1 MKNWLKKK
9 LEKRAVKKTSNQ
21 LGSEALSSDLFV
33 IVGLGNPTAQ
43 YVGTRH
49 NVGFEVIDVLAD
61 RYNIEAWGTKFK
73 ATIGKGMI
81 EGHKVLLGKPQTYMN
96 LSGQSVQGLVDYF
109 KVDETCRLI
118 VIYDDVS
125 LEVGQ
130 IRIRQRGSSG
140 GQKGMNSIINH
151 LGTQEF
157 IRIKVGIGEK
167 PSNMSMSNYVLSH
180 FAKEEREL
188 MEESYLNCVKAIVD
202 ILEGNIEKA
211 MNQWNRKKRT
221 EG

>member
-9 LEKRAVKKTSNQ
+9 LEKRAAKKASNQ
-21 LGSEALSSDLFV
+21 LESKGVASDLFI

-61 RYNIEAWGTKFK
+61 RYNIEAHGTKFK
-73 ATIGKGMI
+73 AIIGKGMI

-96 LSGQSVQGLVDYF
+96 LSGQSVQGMVDYF

-125 LEVGQ
+125 LSVGQ

-157 IRIKVGIGEK
+157 IRIRVGIGEK
-167 PSNMSMSNYVLSH
+167 PSKMSMSNYVLSH
-180 FAKEEREL
+180 FTKEEREII
-188 MEESYLNCVKAIVD
+188 EGSYDDCVSAIVD
-202 ILEGNIEKA
+202 ILNGNIEKA
-211 MNQWNRKKRT
+211 MNQWNRKSI
-221 EG
+221 

>member
-9 LEKRAVKKTSNQ
+9 LENRAQKK
-21 LGSEALSSDLFV
+21 ALSPLEIEGDGGDLFI

-61 RYNIEAWGTKFK
+61 QYNIEASGKKFN
-73 ATIGKGMI
+73 AIIGKGMI
-81 EGHKVLLGKPQTYMN
+81 QGHKVLLGKPQTYMN
-96 LSGQSVQGLVDYF
+96 LSGQSVQGMVDYF
-109 KVDETCRLI
+109 KVDETCQLI

-125 LEVGQ
+125 LDVGQ
-130 IRIRQRGSSG
+130 IRIRERGSSG

-167 PSNMSMSNYVLSH
+167 PSKIPMSNYVLSH
-180 FAKEEREL
+180 FTKEEREI
-188 MEESYLNCVKAIVD
+188 MESSYANCVKAIVD
-202 ILEGNIEKA
+202 ILEGNIDKA
-211 MNQWNRKKRT
+211 MNRWNRKNVKP
-221 EG
+221 

>member
-9 LEKRAVKKTSNQ
+9 LEKRAMKKTSNQ
-21 LGSEALSSDLFV
+21 LESEEVGSGLFI

-61 RYNIEAWGTKFK
+61 RYNIEASGTKFK

-96 LSGQSVQGLVDYF
+96 LSGQSVQGMVDYF
-109 KVDETCRLI
+109 RVDETCRLI

-125 LEVGQ
+125 LDVGQ
-130 IRIRQRGSSG
+130 IRIRERGSSG
-140 GQKGMNSIINH
+140 GQKGMSSIINH

-157 IRIKVGIGEK
+157 IRIKVGIGKK
-167 PSNMSMSNYVLSH
+167 PKNMSMSNYVLSH
-180 FAKEEREL
+180 FTKEEREL
-188 MEESYLNCVKAIVD
+188 MEESYVNCVKAIAD

-211 MNQWNRKKRT
+211 MNQWNRKKRIG
-221 EG
+221 E

>member
-9 LEKRAVKKTSNQ
+9 LEKRVPSKTSSP
-21 LGSEALSSDLFV
+21 LEIEGDGSDLFI

-61 RYNIEAWGTKFK
+61 QYNIEASGKKFN
-73 ATIGKGMI
+73 AIIGKGTI
-81 EGHKVLLGKPQTYMN
+81 HGHKVLLGKPQTYMN
-96 LSGQSVQGLVDYF
+96 LSGQSVQGMVDYF
-109 KVDETCRLI
+109 KVNETSRLI

-125 LEVGQ
+125 LDVGQ
-130 IRIRQRGSSG
+130 IRIRERGSSG

-167 PSNMSMSNYVLSH
+167 PSKMSMSNYVLSH
-180 FAKEEREL
+180 FTKEEREI
-188 MEESYLNCVKAIVD
+188 MEESYANCVKAIVD
-202 ILEGNIEKA
+202 ILEGNIAKT
-211 MNQWNRKKRT
+211 MNQWNRKNVKL
-221 EG
+221 

>member
-1 MKNWLKKK
+1 MMKNWLKKK
-9 LEKRAVKKTSNQ
+9 LEKRAHQKTSKPLEREESGN
-21 LGSEALSSDLFV
+21 DLFI

-61 RYNIEAWGTKFK
+61 QYNIEAQGKKFN
-73 ATIGKGMI
+73 AIIGKGRI

-96 LSGQSVQGLVDYF
+96 LSGQSVQGMVDYF
-109 KVDETCRLI
+109 RVDKRRQLI

-125 LEVGQ
+125 LDVGQ
-130 IRIRQRGSSG
+130 IRIRERGSSG

-157 IRIKVGIGEK
+157 LRIKVGIGEK
-167 PSNMSMSNYVLSH
+167 PAKMSMSNYVLSH
-180 FAKEEREL
+180 FSKEERDI
-188 MEESYLNCVKAIVD
+188 MEDSYANCVKAIVE
-202 ILEGNIEKA
+202 ILDGNIDKA
-211 MNQWNRKKRT
+211 MNRWNRKK
-221 EG
+221 G